1 MPERGEQDWGEDRG
15 SRRGRDGLIVIAFA
29 SAARALEAETDR
41 WFLWIPVLFAG
52 GIVTYFALQ
61 AEPDPRIA
69 LALVVGALGLA
80 LTLRTAP
87 LGLAIGGASLAF
99 ALGFADAKLR
109 TEMARAPVL
118 AHELRYVTVTG
129 FIENHELRDKGRAR
143 LTLRVTALGELKP
156 AELPYRVR
164 VTLPAKGNPI
174 TQTGALVTLK
184 ATLQPPPEP
193 VEPGGFDF
201 ARQAWFARLGATGYA
216 TSKVEKIEAA
226 RAPPFDLAAW
236 QAIDAVRAAINE
248 RVRHVLSGET
258 GEIAVALITGEQ
270 GGISD
275 EVKQAMRDS
284 GLAHI
289 LSISGLHM
297 VIVAGTVLFV
307 VRALLALW
315 SRLALNYPIKKWAA
329 AAALATATF
338 YLALSGAA
346 VPTVR
351 SWIMMSIVLIAVMLD
366 RPALTMRNVALAAL
380 AILIVAPES
389 LFDPSFE
396 MSFAAVVA
404 LVALF
409 EWLARRE
416 RDGLADVSP
425 FWRSL
430 RKGWAIVAG
439 AALTTLVASTAI
451 APFAVYHFHRMT
463 EYGLIAN
470 LLAAPIVSLL
480 IMPMALLSL
489 TAMPF
494 GLEAWPLKAMGFG
507 IDAMVRIGQWV
518 AGWPGA
524 VTVLPQISGA
534 ALVLMVLGG
543 LWLCLWQTRTRALGL
558 VIAACGLALAPPATR
573 PDVLIDRDGETAA
586 LRSEG
591 GSLIFPPA
599 TAAGYSVDNWLL
611 TDGDGRDAGT
621 ASSDAFKCDLLGCI
635 GTVKGKI
642 VALIRHPAALEE
654 DCRLADIV
662 IAPFTIGKRC
672 AAARVIVDR
681 HMLKEQGAHAL
692 YIEGLSIR
700 TETVAELRGRR
711 PWVPDHTLTRTDRP
725 PAWGQTYTPGGD
737 DSGADAP
744 DRRLDGDPNR

>member
-1 MPERGEQDWGEDRG
+1 M
-15 SRRGRDGLIVIAFA
+15 
-29 SAARALEAETDR
+29 
-41 WFLWIPVLFAG
+41 
-52 GIVTYFALQ
+52 
-61 AEPDPRIA
+61 
-69 LALVVGALGLA
+69 
-80 LTLRTAP
+80 
-87 LGLAIGGASLAF
+87 
-99 ALGFADAKLR
+99 
-109 TEMARAPVL
+109 
-118 AHELRYVTVTG
+118 
-129 FIENHELRDKGRAR
+129 
-143 LTLRVTALGELKP
+143 
-156 AELPYRVR
+156 
-164 VTLPAKGNPI
+164 
-174 TQTGALVTLK
+174 
-184 ATLQPPPEP
+184 
-193 VEPGGFDF
+193 
-201 ARQAWFARLGATGYA
+201 
-216 TSKVEKIEAA
+216 
-226 RAPPFDLAAW
+226 
-236 QAIDAVRAAINE
+236 
-248 RVRHVLSGET
+248 
-258 GEIAVALITGEQ
+258 
-270 GGISD
+270 
-275 EVKQAMRDS
+275 
-284 GLAHI
+284 
-289 LSISGLHM
+289 
-297 VIVAGTVLFV
+297 
-307 VRALLALW
+307 
-315 SRLALNYPIKKWAA
+315 
-329 AAALATATF
+329 
-338 YLALSGAA
+338 
-346 VPTVR
+346 
-351 SWIMMSIVLIAVMLD
+351 
-366 RPALTMRNVALAAL
+366 
-380 AILIVAPES
+380 
-389 LFDPSFE
+389 
-396 MSFAAVVA
+396 
-404 LVALF
+404 
-409 EWLARRE
+409 
-416 RDGLADVSP
+416 SP

-507 IDAMVRIGQWV
+507 IDAMVWIGQWV

-611 TDGDGRDAGT
+611 ADGDGRDAGA

-662 IAPFTIGKRC
+662 IAPFSIGKRC
-672 AAARVIVDR
+672 GAARVIVDR
-681 HMLKEQGAHAL
+681 HVLKEQGAHAL

-711 PWVPDHTLTRTDRP
+711 PWVPDHTPMRADRP
-725 PAWGQTYTPGGD
+725 PAWGRTYAPGGD

-744 DRRLDGDPNR
+744 DRRLDGDPNQ